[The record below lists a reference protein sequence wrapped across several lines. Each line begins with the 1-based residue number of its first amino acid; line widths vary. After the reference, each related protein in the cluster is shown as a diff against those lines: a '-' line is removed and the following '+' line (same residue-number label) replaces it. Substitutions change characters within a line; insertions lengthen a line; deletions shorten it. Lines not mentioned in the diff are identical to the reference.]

1 MSGLTPFQT
10 IGPFFEVLLRTRVAS
25 RQTAA
30 EASGNR
36 ITIEGVVRDGG
47 GHPVVD
53 ALIEVW
59 QADGQGRYDHPD
71 GDGSSPDP
79 QFFGYGW
86 CETDEDGCFR
96 FETVKPAAV
105 PAPDGGR
112 QAPHI
117 LVSVMARGILT
128 RLITRAYFDDE
139 DANTGDSI
147 LLLVPGERRQ
157 TLIARMVD
165 TRTYRFDIRL
175 QGSGETVFFDV

>member
-10 IGPFFEVLLRTRVAS
+10 IGPFFEVLLRTRIAS
-25 RQTAA
+25 RQTADA
-30 EASGNR
+30 VSGTG
-36 ITIEGVVRDGG
+36 ITVEGKVYDGAG
-47 GHPVVD
+47 DPVVD

-71 GDGSSPDP
+71 VDGSSSDP
-79 QFFGYGW
+79 QVFGYGW
-86 CETDEDGCFR
+86 CETDQDGRFR

-117 LVSVMARGILT
+117 LVSVMARGVLT
-128 RLITRAYFDDE
+128 RLITRLYFDDE
-139 DANTGDSI
+139 DANASDSI
-147 LLLVPGERRQ
+147 LQLVPQERRR
-157 TLIARMVD
+157 TVIATMVD
-165 TRTYRFDIRL
+165 TATYRFDIRL

>member
-25 RQTAA
+25 RQTAG
-30 EASGNR
+30 EVNGTR
-36 ITIEGVVRDGG
+36 ITVEGVVYDGA
-47 GHPVVD
+47 GHPIVD

-59 QADGQGRYDHPD
+59 QADGQGRYDHD
-71 GDGSSPDP
+71 A
-79 QFFGYGW
+79 QVFGYGW
-86 CETDEDGCFR
+86 CETDQDGRFR

-117 LVSVMARGILT
+117 LVSVMARGVLT
-128 RLITRAYFDDE
+128 RLITRLYFDDE
-139 DANTGDSI
+139 NATASDAI
-147 LLLVPGERRQ
+147 LQLVPQERRQ

-165 TRTYRFDIRL
+165 KATYRFDIRL

>member
-25 RQTAA
+25 RQTAD
-30 EASGNR
+30 EVNGTR
-36 ITIEGVVRDGG
+36 ITVEGVVHDGA

-59 QADGQGRYDHPD
+59 QADGQGRYDHD
-71 GDGSSPDP
+71 S
-79 QFFGYGW
+79 QVFGYGW
-86 CETDEDGCFR
+86 CETDQDGRFR

-117 LVSVMARGILT
+117 LVSVMARGVLT
-128 RLITRAYFDDE
+128 RLITRLYFDDE
-139 DANTGDSI
+139 DATASDAI
-147 LLLVPGERRQ
+147 LQLVPQERRQ

-165 TRTYRFDIRL
+165 TATYRFDIRL